1 MGSRR
6 LTPYPGIQQA
16 SPPPHSPFQ
25 RILSSRIPPSAM
37 SILAAI
43 FIFAAINIIAI
54 VAFNLLSRSNS
65 HR

>member
-1 MGSRR
+1 
-6 LTPYPGIQQA
+6 
-16 SPPPHSPFQ
+16 
-25 RILSSRIPPSAM
+25 M